1 MHIKGETDLNILNE
15 LGKKMLFFDGGM
27 GTMLQAKGS
36 RPGEI
41 TELWNITRPE
51 DVLDVHCR
59 YLEAGAD
66 VITANTFGASSIKLE
81 GSGYSPEKVIS
92 AGIGLAKEAISR
104 VCGNGDCSGRKAYAA
119 MDISATG
126 KLLKPLGT
134 MDFDEAYNIF
144 REMAVAGEK
153 AGADLAIIETMADTY
168 ELKAA
173 VLAVKENTSLPLF
186 ATVTF
191 DERGKLLTG
200 ADVGAVVT
208 LLEGLGA
215 DVIGINCGLGPVQM
229 RPLVQRMLELTSL
242 PMLVNPNAGLPRQEK
257 GKTFYDI
264 PAEQLAEQMELMAG
278 DGVWLMGGCC
288 GTTPEYIK
296 LIKERCGDIVPK
308 PIEEKHFTRIS
319 SYSHSLDFAEGHVII
334 GERINPTGKSRFK
347 QALRD
352 GDIDYI
358 LSEGFAQEE
367 AGAHAL
373 DVNVGLPEIDE
384 KETILKVM
392 KELQSVI
399 DLPLQI
405 DSANTEAME
414 KALRY
419 YNVKAMV
426 NPVNGKQE
434 SMAAIFP
441 MVKKYGGV
449 VVGLTLDE
457 AGIPATAEGRLEI
470 ARKIVETAESYG
482 ISRDDIVIDVLC
494 MAVSADSG
502 SAMVTL
508 KALELVKQELGVKTS
523 LGVSNISFGLP
534 QREKINSTFY
544 AMALQKGLDC
554 AIINPKS
561 DAMMTSY
568 YAYRALSGKDENCGE
583 YIEKFAVSKDTG
595 SAPAS
600 VQAAVPA
607 SASGNDVAALETAVE
622 RGMKEA
628 AGSACRELIR
638 TKEPMAIINETLIP
652 VLDKVGKGFEQ
663 GKVFLPQLL
672 MSADAAKA
680 AFAVIKEKLA
690 ASGQGTGDKG
700 TIVIATVK
708 GDVHDIGKNIVKV
721 LLENYGYKVI
731 DLGKDVPPEEIV
743 EAARREKADL
753 VGLSALMTTTVG
765 AMEETIV
772 QLRKAGLSCPV
783 MVGGAVLTETY
794 ADMINADRYVRDAMA
809 SVYFAHEVIK

>member
-1 MHIKGETDLNILNE
+1 MSILNE
-15 LGKKMLFFDGGM
+15 LGKKMLFFDGGL

-36 RPGEI
+36 LPGEM

-51 DVLDVHCR
+51 DVCNVHCQ
-59 YLEAGAD
+59 YLMAGAD
-66 VITANTFGASSIKLE
+66 VITANTFGASEVKLS
-81 GSGYSPEKVIS
+81 GSGYTSDEVIS
-92 AGIGLAKEAISR
+92 AGIGLVKEAINR
-104 VCGNGDCSGRKAYAA
+104 VCGEGGQRKAYAA
-119 MDISATG
+119 MDISSTG

-134 MDFDEAYNIF
+134 MEFDEAYEIF
-144 REMAVAGEK
+144 KDMAVSGEK
-153 AGADLAIIETMADTY
+153 AGADLAVIETMSDTY

-186 ATVTF
+186 VTVTF
-191 DERGKLLTG
+191 DEKGKLLTG

-229 RPLVQRMLELTSL
+229 RPLVQQMLEMTNL
-242 PMLVNPNAGLPRQEK
+242 PVLVNPNAGLPRQED

-264 PAEQLAEQMELMAG
+264 TPEQFAEQMELMAG
-278 DGVWLMGGCC
+278 DGIWLMGGCC
-288 GTTPEYIK
+288 GTTPEYIR
-296 LIKERCGDIVPK
+296 LIKERCGDITPK
-308 PIEEKHFTRIS
+308 PIEKKHFTRIS
-319 SYSHSLDFAEGHVII
+319 SYSHSIDFDDGHVII

-373 DVNVGLPEIDE
+373 DVNVGLPEINE
-384 KETILKVM
+384 EETILKVM
-392 KELQSVI
+392 RELQSVI

-405 DSANTEAME
+405 DSANTAAME

-419 YNVKAMV
+419 YNGKAMV
-426 NPVNGKQE
+426 NSVNGKKE
-434 SMAAIFP
+434 SMEAIFP

-457 AGIPATAEGRLEI
+457 AGIPATAQGRLQV

-494 MAVSADSG
+494 MAVSADSS

-508 KALELVKQELGVKTS
+508 EALELVKRELGVKTS

-534 QREKINSTFY
+534 ERENVNSTFY
-544 AMALQKGLDC
+544 TMALQRGLDC

-561 DAMMTSY
+561 KAMMTSY
-568 YAYRALSGKDENCGE
+568 YSFRALAGKDENCAE
-583 YIEKFAVSKDTG
+583 YIEKFAAAKDDHATAVQPKTVSSQEGMSLD
-595 SAPAS
+595 
-600 VQAAVPA
+600 
-607 SASGNDVAALETAVE
+607 TAVE
-622 RGMKEA
+622 RGMKDA
-628 AGSACRELIR
+628 AGYACREMIK
-638 TKEPMAIINETLIP
+638 TTEPMAIINETLIP

-672 MSADAAKA
+672 MSAEAAKA
-680 AFAVIKEKLA
+680 AFAVIKDELA
-690 ASGQGTGDKG
+690 QSGSGTGEKG
-700 TIVIATVK
+700 RIVIATVK

-731 DLGKDVPPEEIV
+731 DLGKDVAPETIV
-743 EAARREKADL
+743 EAVQKERADL

-765 AMEETIV
+765 AMEETIGK
-772 QLRKAGLSCPV
+772 LRSAGLKCPV
-783 MVGGAVLTETY
+783 MVGGAVMTERY
-794 ADMINADRYVRDAMA
+794 AQMIKADRYVRDAMA
-809 SVYFAHEVIK
+809 SVHFAQEVLK

>member
-1 MHIKGETDLNILNE
+1 MNILNE
-15 LGKKMLFFDGGM
+15 LGKKMLFFDGGL
-27 GTMLQAKGS
+27 GTMLQAKGAQ
-36 RPGEI
+36 PGEM

-66 VITANTFGASSIKLE
+66 IITANTFGASNLKLE
-81 GSGYSPEKVIS
+81 GSGYTSDEVIR
-92 AGIGLAKEAISR
+92 AGIGLVKEAINR
-104 VCGNGDCSGRKAYAA
+104 VCGGNGAGESSGRKAYAA
-119 MDISATG
+119 MDISSTV
-126 KLLKPLGT
+126 KLLKPFGT
-134 MDFDEAYNIF
+134 MEFDEAYELF
-144 REMAVAGEK
+144 KSMAVSGEK
-153 AGADLAIIETMADTY
+153 AGADLVIIETMTDTY
-168 ELKAA
+168 ELKSA

-186 ATVTF
+186 VTVTF
-191 DERGKLLTG
+191 DEKGKLLTG

-229 RPLVQRMLELTSL
+229 RPLVQNMLELTNL
-242 PMLVNPNAGLPRQEK
+242 PVLVNPNAGLPRQEN
-257 GKTFYDI
+257 GKIFYDI
-264 PAEQLAEQMELMAG
+264 TAEQFAEQMELMAG
-278 DGVWLMGGCC
+278 DGIWLMGGCC
-288 GTTPEYIK
+288 GTTPEYIR
-296 LIKERCGDIVPK
+296 LIKERCGDIMPK
-308 PIEEKHFTRIS
+308 PIAKKNFTRIS
-319 SYSHSLDFAEGHVII
+319 SYSHSIDFAEGHVII
-334 GERINPTGKSRFK
+334 GERINPTGKARFK

-373 DVNVGLPEIDE
+373 DVNVGLPEINE
-384 KETILKVM
+384 EETILKVM
-392 KELQSVI
+392 RELQSVI

-405 DSANTEAME
+405 DSANTAAME

-419 YNVKAMV
+419 YNGKAMV
-426 NPVNGKQE
+426 NSVNGKKE
-434 SMAAIFP
+434 SMEAIFP

-457 AGIPATAEGRLEI
+457 TGIPATAQGRLQV

-508 KALELVKQELGVKTS
+508 EALELVKKELGVKTS

-534 QREKINSTFY
+534 ERENINSAFY
-544 AMALQKGLDC
+544 TMALARGLDC

-561 DAMMTSY
+561 KAMMTSY
-568 YAYRALSGKDENCGE
+568 YSYRALSGKDVNCTE
-583 YIEKFAVSKDTG
+583 YIEKFAVPKDSDT
-595 SAPAS
+595 ATVVAKTVS
-600 VQAAVPA
+600 VQEVM
-607 SASGNDVAALETAVE
+607 SLETAVE
-622 RGMKEA
+622 RGLKEA
-628 AGSACRELIR
+628 AGSACRELIKN
-638 TKEPMAIINETLIP
+638 TEPMTVINENLIP
-652 VLDKVGKGFEQ
+652 VLDKVGKGFEN

-672 MSADAAKA
+672 MSAEAAKA
-680 AFAVIKEKLA
+680 AFAVIKDELA
-690 ASGQGTGDKG
+690 ANGQGAGDKG

-721 LLENYGYKVI
+721 LLENYGYRVV
-731 DLGKDVPPEEIV
+731 DLGKDIAPEAIV
-743 EAARREKADL
+743 EAAREEKADL

-765 AMEETIV
+765 AMEETIEK
-772 QLRKAGLSCPV
+772 LHHEGLGCPV

-794 ADMINADRYVRDAMA
+794 AHMIKADRYVRDAMA
-809 SVYFAHEVIK
+809 SVHFAQEVIK

>member
-1 MHIKGETDLNILNE
+1 MSILNE
-15 LGKKMLFFDGGM
+15 LGKKMLFFDGGL

-36 RPGEI
+36 LPGEM

-51 DVLDVHCR
+51 DVCDVHCQ
-59 YLEAGAD
+59 YLMAGAD
-66 VITANTFGASSIKLE
+66 VITANTFGASEVKLS
-81 GSGYSPEKVIS
+81 GSGYTSDEVIS
-92 AGIGLAKEAISR
+92 AGIGLVKEAINR
-104 VCGNGDCSGRKAYAA
+104 VCGEGGQRKAYAA
-119 MDISATG
+119 MDISSTG

-134 MDFDEAYNIF
+134 MEFDEAYEIF
-144 REMAVAGEK
+144 KDMAVSGEK
-153 AGADLAIIETMADTY
+153 AGADLAIIETMSDTY

-186 ATVTF
+186 VTVTF
-191 DERGKLLTG
+191 DEKGKLLTG

-229 RPLVQRMLELTSL
+229 RPLVQQMLEMTNL
-242 PMLVNPNAGLPRQEK
+242 PVLVNPNAGLPRQED

-264 PAEQLAEQMELMAG
+264 TPEQFAEQMELMAG
-278 DGVWLMGGCC
+278 DGIWLMGGCC
-288 GTTPEYIK
+288 GTTPEYIR
-296 LIKERCGDIVPK
+296 LIKERCGDIIPK
-308 PIEEKHFTRIS
+308 PMEKKHFTRIS
-319 SYSHSLDFAEGHVII
+319 SYSHSIDFDDGHVII

-373 DVNVGLPEIDE
+373 DVNVGLPEINE
-384 KETILKVM
+384 EETILKVM

-405 DSANTEAME
+405 DSANTAAME

-419 YNVKAMV
+419 YNGKAMV
-426 NPVNGKQE
+426 NSVNGKKE
-434 SMAAIFP
+434 SMEAIFP

-457 AGIPATAEGRLEI
+457 DGIPETAQGRLQV

-494 MAVSADSG
+494 MAVSADSS

-508 KALELVKQELGVKTS
+508 EALELVKRELGVKTS

-534 QREKINSTFY
+534 ERENVNSTFY
-544 AMALQKGLDC
+544 TMALQRGLDC

-561 DAMMTSY
+561 KAMMTSY
-568 YAYRALSGKDENCGE
+568 YSFRALTGKDENCAE
-583 YIEKFAVSKDTG
+583 YIEKFAAAKDNDAT
-595 SAPAS
+595 AVQQKTVS
-600 VQAAVPA
+600 VQEEM
-607 SASGNDVAALETAVE
+607 SLETAVE

-628 AGSACRELIR
+628 AGSACRELIK
-638 TKEPMAIINETLIP
+638 TTEPMTIINETLIP

-672 MSADAAKA
+672 MSAEAAKA
-680 AFAVIKEKLA
+680 AFAVIKDELA
-690 ASGQGTGDKG
+690 KSGSGTGEKG
-700 TIVIATVK
+700 KIVIATVK

-731 DLGKDVPPEEIV
+731 DLGKDVAPETIV
-743 EAARREKADL
+743 EAVQKERADL

-765 AMEETIV
+765 AMEETIDK
-772 QLRKAGLSCPV
+772 LRSAGLKCPV
-783 MVGGAVLTETY
+783 MVGGAVMTERY
-794 ADMINADRYVRDAMA
+794 AKMIKADRYVRDAMA
-809 SVYFAHEVIK
+809 SVHFAQEVLK